1 MQSLKAP
8 ILVRALPS
16 PLAGV
21 FLALLLLVLA
31 VSGCNTI
38 SGMGEDISAA
48 GKGIDQTSEATQEK
62 MRGDNRSQTETP
74 RRSDQDYQSGRY

>member
-1 MQSLKAP
+1 MLTSKAP
-8 ILVRALPS
+8 FLAHVLPS

-21 FLALLLLVLA
+21 FIALLLLVLA

-48 GKGIDQTSEATQEK
+48 GKGIDQTSEATKEK
-62 MRGDNRSQTETP
+62 MTGKPQSSQPYATTN
-74 RRSDQDYQSGRY
+74 QTGAY